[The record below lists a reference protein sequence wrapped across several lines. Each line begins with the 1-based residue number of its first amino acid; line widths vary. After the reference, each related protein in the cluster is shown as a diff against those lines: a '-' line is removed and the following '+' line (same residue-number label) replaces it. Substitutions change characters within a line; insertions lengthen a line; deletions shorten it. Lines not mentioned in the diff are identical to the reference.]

1 MALALSLLPL
11 RLLWALA
18 ECCARVGTD
27 AGLSIEFCLNW
38 GAGASPGV
46 SGDKGLGLGFGAS
59 AGVVVRPA
67 DSAGADID
75 AIDAAVDVE
84 CTVAAPALADAD
96 AEDTRSARAC
106 AERGGGRE
114 RDRRVIRFLILLRR
128 NPFHTI
134 DDHPLHHVTY
144 HGTTHT
150 PL

>member
-11 RLLWALA
+11 RLPWALA

-46 SGDKGLGLGFGAS
+46 SGDKGLGLGFGTS

-96 AEDTRSARAC
+96 AEVARAV
-106 AERGGGRE
+106 ARGGGTAPLTAVRA
-114 RDRRVIRFLILLRR
+114 RSLPAPIAAVVCPLPVVTLAPPISRR
-128 NPFHTI
+128 
-134 DDHPLHHVTY
+134 
-144 HGTTHT
+144 G
-150 PL
+150 